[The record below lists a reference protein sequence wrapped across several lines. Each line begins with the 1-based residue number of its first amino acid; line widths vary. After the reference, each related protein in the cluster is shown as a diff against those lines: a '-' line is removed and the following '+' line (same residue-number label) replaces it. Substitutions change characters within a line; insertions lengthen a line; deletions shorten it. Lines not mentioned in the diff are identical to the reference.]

1 MQHLDNMEFLKTLL
15 GDNFKMQHLDN
26 KEILK
31 TSGIVQG
38 ITSNPLFTKNVTT

>member
-1 MQHLDNMEFLKTLL
+1 MQHLDNKEILKTFL

-31 TSGIVQG
+31 
-38 ITSNPLFTKNVTT
+38 VTGRLPK